1 LYVINAKVNMLL
13 GRKWK
18 KVPYLC
24 RAGLK
29 MHPEAFENLW
39 VVFKGLL
46 ETLHGDP
53 HAKIKRC

>member
-1 LYVINAKVNMLL
+1 MLL

-29 MHPEAFENLW
+29 MNQEAFETLW

-46 ETLHGDP
+46 KTLHGDP
-53 HAKIKRC
+53 QEEIKRC